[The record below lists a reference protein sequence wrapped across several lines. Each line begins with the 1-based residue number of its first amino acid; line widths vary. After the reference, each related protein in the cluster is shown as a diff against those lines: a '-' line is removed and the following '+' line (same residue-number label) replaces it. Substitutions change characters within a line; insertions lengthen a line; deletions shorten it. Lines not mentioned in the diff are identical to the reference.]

1 MNIFVTGG
9 TGNIGS
15 HVVLELVNR
24 GHAVTV
30 LARNPGKIQRFQHNE
45 HIRLVCGT
53 LEDYELI
60 ESSMQGMQAVV
71 HIALNYSED
80 RKWQTALDDTLP
92 TIRLAEIASKAGVG
106 HFVYTSSTSVNDTLY
121 SLENRDPD
129 ETIVLGP
136 HSAHSIG
143 SFYGATKAACEAY
156 LSAFAYQ
163 TAMRV
168 NVIRPGYTFGNPIEK
183 GGPIQGDTRF
193 ADLVKRAK
201 RNERIELDKG
211 DGTQFISSRDIA
223 RLYADL
229 MESELNHKVYYAL
242 AKQFV
247 TWAEIAKVI
256 IEKTGS
262 SSELRV
268 TDSGRKGGL
277 FWDVSAMK
285 KDFGLE
291 FDPWP
296 ELIVHVEET
305 IRRIEEEE

>member
-1 MNIFVTGG
+1 
-9 TGNIGS
+9 
-15 HVVLELVNR
+15 
-24 GHAVTV
+24 
-30 LARNPGKIQRFQHNE
+30 
-45 HIRLVCGT
+45 
-53 LEDYELI
+53 
-60 ESSMQGMQAVV
+60 
-71 HIALNYSED
+71 
-80 RKWQTALDDTLP
+80 
-92 TIRLAEIASKAGVG
+92 
-106 HFVYTSSTSVNDTLY
+106 
-121 SLENRDPD
+121 
-129 ETIVLGP
+129 LGA

-229 MESELNHKVYYAL
+229 IESELNHKVYYAL

-268 TDSGRKGGL
+268 TDSGHKGGL
-277 FWDVSAMK
+277 LWDVSAIK
-285 KDFGLE
+285 EDFGLE

-296 ELIVHVEET
+296 ELMVHVEET
-305 IRRIEEEE
+305 IRRIEEDQ